1 MRMDDVNHDEMDPQ
15 ETNAETSEEL
25 DGAFVSDK
33 PKGPSKGA
41 LGVLALLVAFGG
53 VLYFMYF
60 RNGPQLANAATPEQV
75 EAKSTIDDF
84 LQNGGGSAKLMQ
96 QTLKDTE
103 KVVQEFQASSVKN
116 QVPLA
121 SLGGNPFQLKL
132 PEEKKEDDIAARK
145 AEQMAAERAR
155 IAHDAAGLEIQSVM
169 RGAHSAVM
177 INNAMYH
184 VGEKIGDFT
193 VDEIRARS
201 VIVSQK
207 EYKFELT
214 MKR

>member
-15 ETNAETSEEL
+15 GNNAETSEDMEA
-25 DGAFVSDK
+25 AFVSDT

-53 VLYFMYF
+53 VVYFMYF
-60 RNGPQLANAATPEQV
+60 RNGPQLANAASQEQV
-75 EAKSTIDDF
+75 AAKSTIDDF

-116 QVPLA
+116 QVPLEK
-121 SLGGNPFQLKL
+121 LGGNPFQLKL
-132 PEEKKEDDIAARK
+132 PEEKKEDDTAARLR
-145 AEQMAAERAR
+145 EQMAAEKAR

-169 RGAHSAVM
+169 RGTHSAVM

-184 VGEKIGDFT
+184 VGEKVGDFM

-201 VIVSQK
+201 VVVSQK
-207 EYKFELT
+207 DYKFELT